1 MAENIPGRDVRV
13 TTRVALEHARLSRL
27 MLLRRGG
34 AAAMGLGLMPTL
46 LAACGGGDDD
56 EGGEATTPQASGT
69 IDYLSWTGYD
79 VPDPM
84 KAWKKANNVNV
95 KPTYIG
101 NHDDIQAKIKA
112 GGGSYDLITY
122 YQGYK
127 DLYTELGILS
137 TIDTDL
143 IPNIDGLFSVFQ
155 EPDSRNLWIEEDG
168 DWTGVPWTWGSIGI
182 TWDETRV
189 PGGLTSWDDLL
200 DPKFKG
206 KVAVV
211 NDPLGA
217 FTLTSHILG
226 KDPAALPK
234 DEYAEVRDY
243 LEKMVAQAK
252 TVSPG
257 FTEMTNALVNGEADV
272 CFQGWAYQNYLAAQA
287 GHNTVKTKTPEEGA
301 FSFCD
306 LYAIPSTTD
315 NAETVDAWI
324 NEALVPEMNARIAEY
339 LVAAVTVE
347 AAVDLINAD
356 TKALYP
362 YDDLELGDSTGE
374 RLSKLFEI
382 APFYGNPPIDSD
394 EFVTFSE
401 MQEGWEE
408 IKQSA

>member
-1 MAENIPGRDVRV
+1 MADNIPGRDVLV
-13 TTRVALEHARLSRL
+13 TTRVALEHARISRL
-27 MLLRRGG
+27 TLLRRGG
-34 AAAMGLGLMPTL
+34 AAAVGLGLMPTL

-56 EGGEATTPQASGT
+56 EAAAPEASGT

-79 VPDPM
+79 IPDPM
-84 KAWKKANNVNV
+84 KAWKKANSVNV

-127 DLYTELGILS
+127 DLYTELGILT
-137 TIDTDL
+137 TIDTDK
-143 IPNIDGLFSVFQ
+143 IPNIDGLFTVFK
-155 EPDSRNLWIEEDG
+155 EPDARNLWIEEDG

-182 TWDETRV
+182 TWDEARV
-189 PGGLTSWDDLL
+189 PGGLSSWDDLL

-206 KVAVV
+206 KVAMV

-217 FTLTSHILG
+217 FTLTCHILG

-234 DEYAEVRDY
+234 DEYSEIRDY
-243 LEKMVAQAK
+243 LTKMVAQAK

-287 GHNTVKTKTPEEGA
+287 GHKTVKTKTPEEGA

-306 LYAIPSTTD
+306 LYAIPSTSD
-315 NAETVDAWI
+315 NVETVDAWI
-324 NEALVPEMNARIAEY
+324 NQALDPEENARIAEY

-347 AAVDLINAD
+347 ASVDMINAD

-362 YDDLELGDSTGE
+362 YDDLELGDTTGE

-382 APFYGNPPIDSD
+382 APFYGNPPIESD

-408 IKQSA
+408 IKQSS

>member
-1 MAENIPGRDVRV
+1 MADIIPERDVLV
-13 TTRVALEHARLSRL
+13 TTRVALEHARISRL

-34 AAAMGLGLMPTL
+34 AAALGLGLMPTV
-46 LAACGGGDDD
+46 LAACGGSDNG
-56 EGGEATTPQASGT
+56 GGEAPQASGT

-79 VPDPM
+79 IPDPM
-84 KAWKKANNVNV
+84 KAWKKANDVSV

-127 DLYTELGILS
+127 DLYTELEIL
-137 TIDTDL
+137 TNIDTDK
-143 IPNIDGLFSVFQ
+143 IPNIDGLFSVFR
-155 EPDSRNLWIEEDG
+155 EADARNLWIEEDG

-182 TWDETRV
+182 TWDEARV
-189 PGGLTSWDDLL
+189 PGGLSSWNDLL

-206 KVAVV
+206 RVAMV

-217 FTLTSHILG
+217 FTLTAHILG
-226 KDPAALPK
+226 KDPAAVPK
-234 DEYAEVRDY
+234 DEYAEIRDY
-243 LEKMVAQAK
+243 LTKMVAQAK

-272 CFQGWAYQNYLAAQA
+272 CYQGWAYQNYLAAQA
-287 GHNTVKTKTPEEGA
+287 GHKTVKTKTPKEGA

-315 NAETVDAWI
+315 NSDSVDAWI
-324 NEALVPEMNARIAEY
+324 NEALNPEMNARIAEY

-347 AAVDLINAD
+347 AAADLINAD

-362 YDDLELGDSTGE
+362 YDDLELGDTTGE
-374 RLSKLFEI
+374 RLNKLFEL

-408 IKQSA
+408 IKQKA

>member
-1 MAENIPGRDVRV
+1 MADNIPARDVLL
-13 TTRVALEHARLSRL
+13 TTRVALEHARISRL
-27 MLLRRGG
+27 TLLRRGG
-34 AAAMGLGLMPTL
+34 AAALGLGLMPTV
-46 LAACGGGDDD
+46 LAACGGGD
-56 EGGEATTPQASGT
+56 EAAAPEASGT

-79 VPDPM
+79 IPDPM
-84 KAWKKANNVNV
+84 KAWKKENNVSV

-137 TIDTDL
+137 NIDTDK
-143 IPNIDGLFSVFQ
+143 IPNIDGLFTVFK
-155 EPDSRNLWIEEDG
+155 EPDARNLWIEEDG

-182 TWDETRV
+182 TWDEARV
-189 PGGLTSWDDLL
+189 PGGLSSWDDLL

-206 KVAVV
+206 RVAMV

-226 KDPAALPK
+226 KDPAAVPK
-234 DEYAEVRDY
+234 DEYSEIRDY
-243 LEKMVAQAK
+243 LEKMVAQSK

-287 GHNTVKTKTPEEGA
+287 GHPTVKTKTPKEGA

-315 NAETVDAWI
+315 NADTVHAWI

-347 AAVDLINAD
+347 AAADLINAD

-362 YDDLELGDSTGE
+362 YNDLELGDTTGE
-374 RLSKLFEI
+374 RLQKLFEL
-382 APFYGNPPIDSD
+382 APFYGNPPIESD
-394 EFVTFSE
+394 DYVTFSE
-401 MQEGWEE
+401 MQENWEE

>member
-1 MAENIPGRDVRV
+1 MADNIPGRDVFV
-13 TTRVALEHARLSRL
+13 TTRVALEHARISRL
-27 MLLRRGG
+27 TLLRRGG
-34 AAAMGLGLMPTL
+34 AAAIGVGLMPTL
-46 LAACGGGDDD
+46 LAACGGGD
-56 EGGEATTPQASGT
+56 EGAAPEASGT

-79 VPDPM
+79 IPDPM
-84 KAWKKANNVNV
+84 KAWKTANSVNV

-112 GGGSYDLITY
+112 GGGAYDLITY

-137 TIDTDL
+137 TIDTGK
-143 IPNIDGLFSVFQ
+143 IPNTDGLFSVFK
-155 EPDSRNLWIEEDG
+155 EADARNLWIEEDG

-182 TWDETRV
+182 TWEETRV
-189 PGGLTSWDDLL
+189 PGGLSSWYDLL
-200 DPKFKG
+200 DPKFKD
-206 KVAVV
+206 KVAMV

-217 FTLTSHILG
+217 FTLTAHILG

-234 DEYAEVRDY
+234 AEYSEIRDF
-243 LEKMVAQAK
+243 LTKMVAQTK

-257 FTEMTNALVNGEADV
+257 FTEMTKALVDGEADV
-272 CFQGWAYQNYLAAQA
+272 CYQGWAYQNYLAAQA
-287 GHNTVKTKTPEEGA
+287 GNTTVKTKTPKEGA

-315 NAETVDAWI
+315 NTDTAHAWI
-324 NEALVPEMNARIAEY
+324 NESLDPIQNARIAEY

-347 AAVDLINAD
+347 ASVDEINAD

-362 YDDLELGDSTGE
+362 YDDLELGDTTGE
-374 RLSKLFEI
+374 RLNKLFEL
-382 APFYGNPPIDSD
+382 APFYGNPPIESD
-394 EFVTFSE
+394 EFVTFGE
-401 MQEGWEE
+401 MQESWEE

>member
-1 MAENIPGRDVRV
+1 MADNIPGRDVLV
-13 TTRVALEHARLSRL
+13 TTRVALEHGRISRL
-27 MLLRRGG
+27 TLLRRGG
-34 AAAMGLGLMPTL
+34 AAAIGVGLMPTL
-46 LAACGGGDDD
+46 LAACGGGD
-56 EGGEATTPQASGT
+56 EAAAPEASGT

-79 VPDPM
+79 IPDPM
-84 KAWKKANNVNV
+84 KAWKTANSVNV

-112 GGGSYDLITY
+112 GGGAYDLITY

-137 TIDTDL
+137 TIDTGK
-143 IPNIDGLFSVFQ
+143 IPNTDGLFSVFK
-155 EPDSRNLWIEEDG
+155 EADARNLWIEEDG

-182 TWDETRV
+182 TWEETRV
-189 PGGLTSWDDLL
+189 PGGLSSWYDLL
-200 DPKFKG
+200 DAKFKD
-206 KVAVV
+206 KVAMV

-217 FTLTSHILG
+217 FTLTAHILG

-234 DEYAEVRDY
+234 AEYSEIRDF
-243 LEKMVAQAK
+243 LTKMVAQTK

-257 FTEMTNALVNGEADV
+257 FTEMTKALVDGEADV
-272 CFQGWAYQNYLAAQA
+272 CYQGWAYQNYLGAQA
-287 GHNTVKTKTPEEGA
+287 GNKNVKTKTPKEGA

-315 NAETVDAWI
+315 NTDTVHAWI
-324 NEALVPEMNARIAEY
+324 NESLDPIQNARIAEY

-347 AAVDLINAD
+347 ASVDEINAD

-362 YDDLELGDSTGE
+362 YDDLELGDTTGE
-374 RLSKLFEI
+374 RLNKLFEL
-382 APFYGNPPIDSD
+382 APFYGNPPIESD
-394 EFVTFSE
+394 EFVTFAE
-401 MQEGWEE
+401 MQESWEE

>member
-1 MAENIPGRDVRV
+1 MAENVPEPGVLV
-13 TTRVALEHARLSRL
+13 TTRVGLEHARMSRL
-27 MLLRRGG
+27 ALLQRGS
-34 AAAMGLGLMPTL
+34 AAAMGLGLMPAV
-46 LAACGGGDDD
+46 LAACGGDG
-56 EGGEATTPQASGT
+56 GGEATPEAGGT

-79 VPDPM
+79 APAPM
-84 KAWKKANNVNV
+84 KAWKQANDVRL

-112 GGGSYDLITY
+112 GGGAYDLITY

-127 DLYTELGILS
+127 DLYTELGIL
-137 TIDTDL
+137 TNIDTDK
-143 IPNIDGLFSVFQ
+143 IPNIDGLFTVFK
-155 EPDSRNLWIEEDG
+155 EPDARNLWIEEDG

-182 TWDETRV
+182 TWDEARV
-189 PGGLTSWDDLL
+189 PGGLDSWNDLL

-206 KVAVV
+206 RVAMV

-217 FTLTSHILG
+217 FTLTCHILG

-234 DEYAEVRDY
+234 AEYAEIRSY
-243 LEKMVAQAK
+243 LEKMVAQTK

-287 GHNTVKTKTPEEGA
+287 GHDTVKTKTPKEGA

-315 NAETVDAWI
+315 NEETVDAWI
-324 NEALVPEMNARIAEY
+324 NEALRPETNARIAEF

-347 AAVDLINAD
+347 AAVDLINAE

-362 YDDLELGDSTGE
+362 YDDLALGDSTGE
-374 RLSKLFEI
+374 RLSKLFEL
-382 APFYGNPPIDSD
+382 APFYGNPPIESD
-394 EFVTFSE
+394 EFVTFGE

-408 IKQSA
+408 IKQKA

>member
-1 MAENIPGRDVRV
+1 MSDNIPARDVLV

-27 MLLRRGG
+27 TLLRRGG
-34 AAAMGLGLMPTL
+34 AAALGLGLTPSL
-46 LAACGGGDDD
+46 LAACGGGDD
-56 EGGEATTPQASGT
+56 EGGEAAAPEASGT

-84 KAWKKANNVNV
+84 KPWKQANSVKV

-137 TIDTDL
+137 TIDTDK
-143 IPNIDGLFSVFQ
+143 IPNIDGLFTVFK
-155 EPDSRNLWIEEDG
+155 EPDARNLWIEEDG

-182 TWDETRV
+182 TWDDARL
-189 PGGLTSWDDLL
+189 PGGLTSWDDLF
-200 DPKFKG
+200 DAKFKG
-206 KVAVV
+206 QVAMV

-234 DEYAEVRDY
+234 DEYAEIRDY
-243 LEKMVAQAK
+243 LTKMVAQTK

-257 FTEMTNALVNGEADV
+257 FTEMTNALVNGEAVV

-287 GHNTVKTKTPEEGA
+287 GKNTVKTKTPDEGA

-315 NAETVDAWI
+315 NEDTVHAWI
-324 NEALVPEMNARIAEY
+324 NEALEPERNARIAEY

-347 AAVDLINAD
+347 ASVDLINAD

-362 YDDLELGDSTGE
+362 YDDLELGDTTGE
-374 RLSKLFEI
+374 RLSKLFEL
-382 APFYGNPPIDSD
+382 APFYGNPPIESE

-401 MQEGWEE
+401 MQEGWEQ
-408 IKQSA
+408 IKQSS

>member
-1 MAENIPGRDVRV
+1 MADKIPEPGVLV
-13 TTRVALEHARLSRL
+13 TTRVGLEHARMSRL
-27 MLLRRGG
+27 VLLRRGG
-34 AAAMGLGLMPTL
+34 AAAVGLGLMPTV
-46 LAACGGGDDD
+46 LAACGGG
-56 EGGEATTPQASGT
+56 GGGGTPKAGGT

-79 VPDPM
+79 IPAPM
-84 KAWKKANNVNV
+84 KAWKKANDVTV

-101 NHDDIQAKIKA
+101 NHDDIQSKIKA

-127 DLYTELGILS
+127 DLYTELGILT
-137 TIDTDL
+137 TIDMDK
-143 IPNIDGLFSVFQ
+143 IPNKDGLFTVFK
-155 EPDSRNLWIEEDG
+155 EPDQRHLWIEEDG

-182 TWDETRV
+182 TWDDARI
-189 PGGLTSWDDLL
+189 PGGLSSWNDLL

-206 KVAVV
+206 KIAMV

-217 FTLTSHILG
+217 FTLTCHILH

-234 DEYAEVRDY
+234 AEYSQVRDY

-257 FTEMTNALVNGEADV
+257 FNEMTNALVNGEAV
-272 CFQGWAYQNYLAAQA
+272 ACFQGWAYQNYLAAQA
-287 GHNTVKTKTPEEGA
+287 GYKTVKTKTPKEGA

-324 NEALVPEMNARIAEY
+324 NEALRPETNARIAEF

-347 AAVDLINAD
+347 KAVDMINAE
-356 TKALYP
+356 TKSLYP
-362 YDDLELGDSTGE
+362 YDDLALGDSTGE
-374 RLSKLFEI
+374 RLSKLFEL
-382 APFYGNPPIDSD
+382 APFYGNPPIKSD

-408 IKQSA
+408 IKQKA